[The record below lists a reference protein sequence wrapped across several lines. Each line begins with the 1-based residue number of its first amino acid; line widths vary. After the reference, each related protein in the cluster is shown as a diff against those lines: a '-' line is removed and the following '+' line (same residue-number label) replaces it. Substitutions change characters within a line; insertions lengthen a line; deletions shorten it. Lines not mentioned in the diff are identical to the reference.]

1 MPHRPTL
8 KALWLIGSVPCF
20 RLWTWQLISGQLQQ
34 WQISIVFSMSSSSCT
49 GNMYVSSSR
58 SRQSQGK
65 KADYLQK
72 LEVLFRALDE
82 EISPREKVT
91 KCVLTPLT
99 AHSLCMS
106 LAACRRETGQFQK
119 RNSSPSLKIQRWPGA
134 RAELDANETNKW
146 CPRECILEHFKSGSF
161 GCR

>member
-1 MPHRPTL
+1 L
-8 KALWLIGSVPCF
+8 A
-20 RLWTWQLISGQLQQ
+20 
-34 WQISIVFSMSSSSCT
+34 VF
-49 GNMYVSSSR
+49 
-58 SRQSQGK
+58 
-65 KADYLQK
+65 LLK